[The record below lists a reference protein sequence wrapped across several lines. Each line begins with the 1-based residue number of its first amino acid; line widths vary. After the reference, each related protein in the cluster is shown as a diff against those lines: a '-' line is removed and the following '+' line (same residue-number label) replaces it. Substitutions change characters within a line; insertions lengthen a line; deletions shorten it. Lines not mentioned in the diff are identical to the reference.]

1 MVPEIVRLPFE
12 VVVII
17 PEMERV
23 SPASGSVSFEM
34 RLMVLFV
41 ESSVTMAES
50 LLAVGALLEHEMVI
64 VPVAILLVAPL
75 ASCTW

>member
-1 MVPEIVRLPFE
+1 MERVPFE

-23 SPASGSVSFEM
+23 SPPSGSVSLEV
-34 RLMVLFV
+34 RLTVLFM

-50 LLAVGALLEHEMVI
+50 LTAVGALLEHEMVT
-64 VPVAILLVAPL
+64 VPVARLLVDPE